1 MSELELRKLESLAED
16 IDTLCDMTLQ
26 KANEVAEQYTL
37 QKRYRPDKFFTDH
50 ILDLIKI
57 RLTMRIE
64 KEIFK
69 HDN

>member
-1 MSELELRKLESLAED
+1 MTEHELQELESIADD

-26 KANEVAEQYTL
+26 KANEFAEQYAL
-37 QKRYRPDKFFTDH
+37 QKRYRPDKFFTEH

-64 KEIFK
+64 KEIFG

>member
-1 MSELELRKLESLAED
+1 MTEHELREIETLTED

-26 KANEVAEQYTL
+26 KANSLAEQYAL
-37 QKRYRPDKFFTDH
+37 QKRYRPDKFFTEH

-64 KEIFK
+64 KEIFG

>member
-1 MSELELRKLESLAED
+1 MTDQELRKLETIAED
-16 IDTLCDMTLQ
+16 IDTLCDMTMQ
-26 KANEVAEQYTL
+26 KAKEFAEQYAQ
-37 QKRYRPDKFFTDH
+37 QKRYRPDKFFTEH

-64 KEIFK
+64 KEIFG

>member
-1 MSELELRKLESLAED
+1 MTEHELREIDLLSED

-26 KANEVAEQYTL
+26 KANEFAEQYAL
-37 QKRYRPDKFFTDH
+37 QKRYRPDKFFTEH

-64 KEIFK
+64 KEIFR

>member
-1 MSELELRKLESLAED
+1 MTEHELRELELITED

-26 KANEVAEQYTL
+26 KANELAEQYAL
-37 QKRYRPDKFFTDH
+37 QKRYRPDKFFTKH

-64 KEIFK
+64 KEIFE

>member
-1 MSELELRKLESLAED
+1 MTEHELRELETIAED

-26 KANEVAEQYTL
+26 KANEFAEQYAL
-37 QKRYRPDKFFTDH
+37 HKRYRPEKIFTEH

-57 RLTMRIE
+57 RLTMRLE
-64 KEIFK
+64 KEIFS

>member
-1 MSELELRKLESLAED
+1 MTDQELRKLETLAED

-26 KANEVAEQYTL
+26 KANALAEQYAL
-37 QKRYRPDKFFTDH
+37 QKRYRPDKFFTEH

-64 KEIFK
+64 KEILG

>member
-1 MSELELRKLESLAED
+1 MTELEWRKIEALAED

-26 KANEVAEQYTL
+26 KANEFAEQYAL
-37 QKRYRPDKFFTDH
+37 QKRYRPDKFFTEH

-64 KEIFK
+64 KEIFG

>member
-1 MSELELRKLESLAED
+1 MTEHELQELESIADD
-16 IDTLCDMTLQ
+16 IDTMCDMTLQ
-26 KANEVAEQYTL
+26 KANALAEQYAL
-37 QKRYRPDKFFTDH
+37 QKRYRPDKFFTNH

-64 KEIFK
+64 KEIFG

>member
-1 MSELELRKLESLAED
+1 MTEHELREIETLAED

-26 KANEVAEQYTL
+26 KANEVAEQYAL
-37 QKRYRPDKFFTDH
+37 QKRYRPDKFFTEH

-64 KEIFK
+64 KEIFG

>member
-1 MSELELRKLESLAED
+1 MTVHELRELESLTDD
-16 IDTLCDMTLQ
+16 IDTMCDKTLRIA
-26 KANEVAEQYTL
+26 KAYAEKYTL
-37 QKRYRPDKFFTDH
+37 EEVGAPDKIFTKY

-64 KEIFK
+64 KEIFG

>member
-1 MSELELRKLESLAED
+1 MTEHELREIEVLTED

-26 KANEVAEQYTL
+26 KANAIAQQYAL
-37 QKRYRPDKFFTDH
+37 QKRYRPDKFFTEH

-64 KEIFK
+64 KEIFG

>member
-1 MSELELRKLESLAED
+1 MTEHELRKLESLAD
-16 IDTLCDMTLQ
+16 DVDTMCDTLLR
-26 KANEVAEQYTL
+26 KADAIAVQYTL
-37 QKRYRPDKFFTDH
+37 HNCGISDKKFAEH

-64 KEIFK
+64 KEIFG

>member
-1 MSELELRKLESLAED
+1 MTEAELRELESLTED
-16 IDTLCDMTLQ
+16 IDTMCDMTLQ
-26 KANEVAEQYTL
+26 KANALAEQYAQ
-37 QKRYRPDKFFTDH
+37 QKRHRPDKFFTAH

-64 KEIFK
+64 KEIFG

>member
-1 MSELELRKLESLAED
+1 MTEHELREIEALTED

-26 KANEVAEQYTL
+26 KANAIAQQYAL
-37 QKRYRPDKFFTDH
+37 QKRYRPDKFFTEH

-64 KEIFK
+64 KEIFG

>member
-1 MSELELRKLESLAED
+1 MTEHELRELESLTED

-26 KANEVAEQYTL
+26 KAKAFAEQYAQ
-37 QKRYRPDKFFTDH
+37 QKRYRPDKFFTEH

-64 KEIFK
+64 KEIFG

>member
-1 MSELELRKLESLAED
+1 MTDLELRKLESLAED

-26 KANEVAEQYTL
+26 KANSLAEQYAL
-37 QKRYRPDKFFTDH
+37 QKRYRPDKFFTEH

-57 RLTMRIE
+57 RLVMRIE
-64 KEIFK
+64 KEIFR

>member
-1 MSELELRKLESLAED
+1 MTDQELRKLETLADD
-16 IDTLCDMTLQ
+16 IDTMCDMTLQ
-26 KANEVAEQYTL
+26 KAKVFAEQYTL
-37 QKRYRPDKFFTDH
+37 QKFGRPDKNFTEH

-64 KEIFK
+64 REIFG